1 MATVSIAQMRSEVLY
16 AYPGADW
23 PYKVEKM
30 SDKQIAAIYQR
41 LMDKK
46 RKKGNK

>member
-1 MATVSIAQMRSEVLY
+1 MSVEQMRKAITH

-30 SDKQIAAIYQR
+30 SDKQVVAIYQR
-41 LMDKK
+41 LLSQKK
-46 RKKGNK
+46 L